1 MVLFAITK
9 ENFYYNDISTNIHNM
24 KARQL
29 LRITGMNVVYGIP
42 AEIQTVKKVASVSL
56 MECSIDV

>member
-9 ENFYYNDISTNIHNM
+9 ENIYYNDMSTNIHNM
-24 KARQL
+24 KAQQL

-42 AEIQTVKKVASVSL
+42 AEILTVKKVASVSL